1 VITQVAVPD
10 HTRDRLLAAGIQLFA
25 AKGYQSTSIAD
36 LLQHANAHSGS
47 FYHFFPT
54 KQDLLLAVLRA
65 YRDGIESM
73 LLAPAWDGVDDPIAK
88 VFALL
93 AVYRGALDGSA
104 CLYGCPIGSLA
115 LEIHEPDPPVREL
128 LSANFAGWVR
138 HIQSCLDAA
147 RHRLPRAIDTHQL
160 AVFVLTTMEGGV
172 MQARTHRTLAAFDA
186 SVASLQDYFSRLHAA
201 ALEESQPC

>member
-1 VITQVAVPD
+1 M
-10 HTRDRLLAAGIQLFA
+10 RLFA

-36 LLQHANAHSGS
+36 LLQEVGAHSGS

-54 KQDLLLAVLRA
+54 KQDLLLAVLKA

-73 LLAPAWDGVDDPIAK
+73 LLAPAWVGIDDPIAK
-88 VFALL
+88 IFALL
-93 AVYRGALDGSA
+93 AVYRRALEGSS
-104 CLYGCPIGSLA
+104 CIYGCPIGSLA

-128 LSANFAGWVR
+128 LSANFSGWVK
-138 HIQSCLDAA
+138 HIEACLDAA
-147 RHRLPRAIDTHQL
+147 RPRLPRTIDTHRL

-186 SVASLQDYFSRLHAA
+186 SVASLQDYFHRLHAA
-201 ALEESQPC
+201 ALEESKSC

>member
-1 VITQVAVPD
+1 VITQVAAPD
-10 HTRDRLLAAGIQLFA
+10 NTRDRLLAAGMQLFA

-36 LLQHANAHSGS
+36 LLQCADAHSGS

-54 KQDLLLAVLRA
+54 KQDLLLAVLKA

-73 LLAPAWDGVDDPIAK
+73 LLAPAWHGIDDPIAK
-88 VFALL
+88 IFALL
-93 AVYRGALDGSA
+93 DLYRRALDGSS
-104 CLYGCPIGSLA
+104 CIYGCPIGSLA

-128 LSANFAGWVR
+128 LSANFLGWVQR
-138 HIQSCLDAA
+138 IQACLDAA
-147 RHRLPRAIDTHQL
+147 RHRLPRTLDTHQL

-186 SVASLQDYFSRLHAA
+186 SVASLRDYFDRLHAA
-201 ALEESQPC
+201 ALEESQSC